1 MRLDVS
7 DLHVRFYT
15 HSEVVHAVN
24 GASFSIEDGEIVG
37 LVGESGCGKSA
48 TAQSI
53 VRLEDPGE
61 ITRGTVEF
69 DGTDLTT
76 ADDITLRRLRGQE
89 IGMVFQEPETALN
102 PTYTIGEQIAEAFRV
117 QCDPLDQPLFQ
128 ELFASL
134 GSRIRTKQPRDK
146 VIELLDEVGI
156 SDPEDRVDDYP
167 HQFSGGMSQ
176 RVMLAIALACQPS
189 LLIADEPTTGLD
201 TTTQA
206 EILDRLATLS
216 NRYEMSI
223 LLISHDMSVISR
235 LCDRIIVMYDG
246 VIVESGSK
254 NQLLKNPAH
263 PYTKALIGCL
273 PGRSKSDEVLPTIDE
288 NPPSESLPSSGCVFV
303 DRCPA
308 ARKEC
313 ENSDPPTVELESE
326 QLVRC
331 GVPEARKT
339 DFKTL
344 YRNSAD
350 SMDDTLPASNQ
361 RHSVLM
367 AGNHEEQTDPLT
379 EVMTEWSER
388 SASTSL
394 IEVENVTKTFETSD
408 TTLDRMLGSD
418 DQLVAVNDVSLQI
431 QPGETLGLVGESGCG
446 KSTLARII
454 AGLES
459 PTAGTVKIDG
469 ESVGNVS
476 SRRSN
481 QLSEIGFVFQNAK
494 ASLNP
499 KRTVKESIA
508 EPLYEIGWDR
518 KRRAERVERLLSLV
532 SLPQEFATRYPDQ
545 LSGGQLQRVVIARSL
560 APEPSVLLLD
570 EPTAGLDVSV
580 QGSILNLLKRLQ
592 DKLGLSYLFVSH
604 DLRVAQH
611 VADRIATMYSG
622 QLLEVGPAN
631 RMFSE
636 PTHPYTATLL
646 EAVPREH
653 KTANKKMIKK
663 GPTNSAG
670 LPSGC
675 VFYPRCPV
683 SDEECEQVK
692 PAWETVGGINSRCHY
707 AERCTEI
714 ETKTNWYEI

>member
-1 MRLDVS
+1 MRLNVS
-7 DLHVRFYT
+7 DLHVQFHT
-15 HSEVVHAVN
+15 HSGTVRAVN
-24 GASFSIEDGEIVG
+24 GVSFSIEDGEIVG
-37 LVGESGCGKSA
+37 LVGESGCGKSV

-69 DGTDLTT
+69 EGTDLTT
-76 ADDITLRRLRGQE
+76 ADDITLRQLRGQE
-89 IGMVFQEPETALN
+89 VGMVFQDPETALN
-102 PTYTIGEQIAEAFRV
+102 PTYTIGEQIAEALRI
-117 QCDPLDQPLFQ
+117 QRNPLDQPLFR
-128 ELFASL
+128 ELFSSL
-134 GSRIRTKQPRDK
+134 ESRIRTKQTRDE
-146 VIELLDEVGI
+146 VIELLSEVGI
-156 SDPEDRVDDYP
+156 SNPEARVDDYP
-167 HQFSGGMSQ
+167 HQFSGGMRQ
-176 RVMLAIALACQPS
+176 RVMLAIALARQPS

-206 EILDRLATLS
+206 EILDRLAALS

-223 LLISHDMSVISR
+223 LLISHDMSVISQ

-273 PGRSKSDEVLPTIDE
+273 PSRSKSDELLPTIDGD
-288 NPPSESLPSSGCVFV
+288 PPNESLPSDGCVFA

-308 ARKEC
+308 AHRKC
-313 ENSDPPTVELESE
+313 ENADPPTVELGSE
-326 QLVRC
+326 QHVRC

-344 YRNSAD
+344 YKNSAA
-350 SMDDTLPASNQ
+350 SMDNTLSASNQ
-361 RHSVLM
+361 RQNAPI
-367 AGNHEEQTDPLT
+367 AGNHEEQPGPLT
-379 EVMTEWSER
+379 EIIAEWSER

-408 TTLDRMLGSD
+408 DILDRMLGAD

-469 ESVGNVS
+469 ESVGDVG
-476 SRRSN
+476 SRRGS

-499 KRTVKESIA
+499 KRTVKQSIA
-508 EPLYEIGWDR
+508 EPLYEIGWDK
-518 KRRAERVERLLSLV
+518 KRRADRVEKLLSLV
-532 SLPQEFATRYPDQ
+532 ELPQEFATRYPDQ
-545 LSGGQLQRVVIARSL
+545 LSGGQLQRVVIARAL
-560 APEPSVLLLD
+560 APKPSVLLLD

-592 DKLGLSYLFVSH
+592 DKLGLSYLLVSH
-604 DLRVAQH
+604 DLRVVQQ
-611 VADRIATMYSG
+611 VADRIATMYLG
-622 QLLEVGPAN
+622 QLLEIGPAS

-636 PTHPYTATLL
+636 PTHPYTAALL
-646 EAVPREH
+646 EAVPGGH
-653 KTANKKMIKK
+653 KTANKKMIKSK
-663 GPTNSAG
+663 PSNSTG
-670 LPSGC
+670 LSSGC

-683 SDEECEQVK
+683 SDEKCEQVK
-692 PAWETVGGINSRCHY
+692 PTWETIGGINSRCHY
-707 AERCTEI
+707 AEQCIEI
-714 ETKTNWYEI
+714 EPEADWYER